1 MKTIRLSD
9 LANGTKPTQVILNP
23 SGLDKETPTLI
34 STKPS
39 ISSNYLVSG
48 VKTGKSKKY
57 LPIIEKTLIKNLN
70 FKNFLN
76 KFGNPTLTKISLFDV
91 VGDIILEGDYSQN
104 KIETPKFNLN
114 IKTLDDVTFRF
125 ILSVKETISDSNP
138 QLYTSSVF
146 YNDLI
151 KSYQENNPY
160 MIMNAIKSEAIVAI
174 TYSEYLEQMEEFR
187 TRELNVGKVGV
198 VVQRNLFVDSNYNL
212 INGAVPPA
220 LEANPSPNID
230 DLVRYI
236 NWVVSKPSAVYDER
250 LLNPTEIGSWNLVTP
265 TGIETAPPPPP
276 PTPPPTAPPAPTP
289 SRYQPVGR
297 EGFYQG
303 EEVTASN
310 GFSYIWVTTEGGRWA
325 IQNAPSPGQGGRP
338 MQ

>member
-1 MKTIRLSD
+1 MKNVSILD
-9 LANGTKPTQVILNP
+9 LANFTKPTQVKSNP
-23 SGLDKETPTLI
+23 SGLGKQAPTLI
-34 STKPS
+34 STKS
-39 ISSNYLVSG
+39 TLSSDYSAGAVAA
-48 VKTGKSKKY
+48 GKSKKY
-57 LPIIEKTLIKNLN
+57 LPIIEKTLINNLN
-70 FKNFLN
+70 FKNFFN
-76 KFGNPTLTKISLFDV
+76 KFGNPTLSKISFFDGV
-91 VGDIILEGDYSQN
+91 DDIVLEGDYSQN

-114 IKTLDDVTFRF
+114 IKTLEDVTFRF
-125 ILSVKETISDSNP
+125 ILSVKKTIEDSNP
-138 QLYTSSVF
+138 QLYTSSAF

-174 TYSEYLEQMEEFR
+174 TYSDYLKQIEGYR
-187 TRELNVGKVGV
+187 SIELNVGKVGV

-220 LEANPSPNID
+220 LEANPSTNID

-236 NWVVSKPSAVYDER
+236 DWIVSKPSAVYDER
-250 LLNPTEIGSWNLVTP
+250 LLDPTEIGSWNFVTP
-265 TGIETAPPPPP
+265 TGIENAPPPLP

-297 EGFYQG
+297 EGFYSG

-325 IQNAPSPGQGGRP
+325 VQTTPTTQPG
-338 MQ
+338 MN